1 MFKIAKLENV
11 NNENVDIK
19 LVSHE
24 YTQYQDGKKI
34 LTDSFNTLSFDISG
48 DNYSFGF
55 DLNCRLE
62 KLLEIPMNE
71 QIDFNSYIFFE
82 ETLLNVGGNWMEPDM
97 DIKVTRYLRN
107 KFIVFITFFTNYT
120 EDNYSGV
127 IEFTFNLDDYLG

>member
-48 DNYSFGF
+48 DNIHIGF
-55 DLNCRLE
+55 H
-62 KLLEIPMNE
+62 P
-71 QIDFNSYIFFE
+71 
-82 ETLLNVGGNWMEPDM
+82 
-97 DIKVTRYLRN
+97 
-107 KFIVFITFFTNYT
+107 ITTN
-120 EDNYSGV
+120 
-127 IEFTFNLDDYLG
+127 I